1 MNRSHPVWTNQ
12 GVVKSGEMWNLA
24 WIQIWD
30 DEKVHRSIY
39 CTVRHSECPWSN
51 AWRILFSVNEQ
62 GGSDAKYGAT
72 FSQDGQQEAKRYQ
85 AWTHLFDALAECH
98 LKNRLKSRIG
108 TISKYQDYIRR
119 VEDVCWSKNV
129 LNETNIKKSTKT
141 WTQIQVQYE
150 LLRFY
155 ECSSWKRLRRIL
167 LCRQQRPPHTPRFRQ
182 SDLTRVG
189 QSFTSVAVFVIEAF
203 WVRSEFPRSRGQ
215 DARIW
220 WIIILPIK
228 SITSLH
234 PKFQP
239 NVYHCCLTTISINN
253 TNHIASLTAF
263 KWLPLLQT
271 RGAPLPPVIWTK
283 KWASGSL

>member
-1 MNRSHPVWTNQ
+1 
-12 GVVKSGEMWNLA
+12 MWNLA

-39 CTVRHSECPWSN
+39 CTARHSECPWSN

-108 TISKYQDYIRR
+108 TISKYQDNIRR

-129 LNETNIKKSTKT
+129 LNETNIKKSTKS
-141 WTQIQVQYE
+141 WTQIQLQYE

-167 LCRQQRPPHTPRFRQ
+167 LCRQQRPPHTPRFRL
-182 SDLTRVG
+182 DKGRAEFYKRGRFCDWGILG
-189 QSFTSVAVFVIEAF
+189 AE
-203 WVRSEFPRSRGQ
+203 WVPEKQRSGCQ
-215 DARIW
+215 NLMD
-220 WIIILPIK
+220 
-228 SITSLH
+228 
-234 PKFQP
+234 
-239 NVYHCCLTTISINN
+239 YHSSN
-253 TNHIASLTAF
+253 
-263 KWLPLLQT
+263 
-271 RGAPLPPVIWTK
+271 
-283 KWASGSL
+283 

>member
-39 CTVRHSECPWSN
+39 CTARHSECPWSN

-108 TISKYQDYIRR
+108 TISKYQDYIRQ

-129 LNETNIKKSTKT
+129 LNETNIKKSTK
-141 WTQIQVQYE
+141 TQIQVQYE

-203 WVRSEFPRSRGQ
+203 WVRSAPSEFPRSRGQ
-215 DARIW
+215 NSMDYYSSNQ
-220 WIIILPIK
+220 IK
-228 SITSLH
+228 NIITSKI
-234 PKFQP
+234 PTK
-239 NVYHCCLTTISINN
+239 C
-253 TNHIASLTAF
+253 
-263 KWLPLLQT
+263 LPLLPYNNINQ
-271 RGAPLPPVIWTK
+271 
-283 KWASGSL
+283 

>member
-1 MNRSHPVWTNQ
+1 MNRSQPVWTNQ

-39 CTVRHSECPWSN
+39 CTARHSECPWSN
-51 AWRILFSVNEQ
+51 AWRILFSENEQ

-108 TISKYQDYIRR
+108 TISKYQDNIRR

-155 ECSSWKRLRRIL
+155 ECSSWKRLRRNL
-167 LCRQQRPPHTPRFRQ
+167 LCRQQRPPHTP
-182 SDLTRVG
+182 DRVTWQG
-189 QSFTSVAVFVIEAF
+189 SGRVLQAWPFLWLRHFGCGVRRVSSREAE
-203 WVRSEFPRSRGQ
+203 V
-215 DARIW
+215 RIW

-239 NVYHCCLTTISINN
+239 NVYHCCLTTLSINDK
-253 TNHIASLTAF
+253 TN
-263 KWLPLLQT
+263 Q
-271 RGAPLPPVIWTK
+271 
-283 KWASGSL
+283 

>member
-1 MNRSHPVWTNQ
+1 MNRSQPVWTNQ

-39 CTVRHSECPWSN
+39 CTARHSECPWSN
-51 AWRILFSVNEQ
+51 AWRILFSENEQ

-129 LNETNIKKSTKT
+129 LNETNIKKVHQKLNLNTGPIRAPEILRVLVLKT
-141 WTQIQVQYE
+141 LEEDSIVPAAETTTYTAIQTEWLDKGRAEFYKRG
-150 LLRFY
+150 RFCDWGILGAEWVPEKQRSGCQNLMDY
-155 ECSSWKRLRRIL
+155 HSS
-167 LCRQQRPPHTPRFRQ
+167 
-182 SDLTRVG
+182 
-189 QSFTSVAVFVIEAF
+189 
-203 WVRSEFPRSRGQ
+203 
-215 DARIW
+215 
-220 WIIILPIK
+220 
-228 SITSLH
+228 
-234 PKFQP
+234 
-239 NVYHCCLTTISINN
+239 N
-253 TNHIASLTAF
+253 
-263 KWLPLLQT
+263 
-271 RGAPLPPVIWTK
+271 
-283 KWASGSL
+283 